1 VAEKKDVKEII
12 VRIIKDSSVTVDTI
26 SDSQV
31 LIGED
36 GLFFDSI
43 DVLELLVE
51 IEKKYGIKVKDNDI
65 VKEKFKDFNT
75 LYQFIQENEKK

>member
-1 VAEKKDVKEII
+1 MAEKKDVKEII